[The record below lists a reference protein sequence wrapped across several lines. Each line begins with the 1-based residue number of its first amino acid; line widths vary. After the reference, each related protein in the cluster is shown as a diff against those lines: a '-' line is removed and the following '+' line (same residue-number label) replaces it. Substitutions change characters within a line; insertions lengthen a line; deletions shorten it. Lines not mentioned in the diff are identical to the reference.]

1 MSKRYLVIGAGRF
14 GSSVAQTLFELGHE
28 VVVVDKDVARVQQM
42 SPLVTKAVQADATTE
57 GSLGTLGMA
66 DFDVAIVAIGGDI
79 QASLMAS
86 ILLIEAGAR
95 YIVANA
101 QTEMHSKTLSKIGVN
116 RIVFPQRDMG
126 QKLAHSLSAFN
137 IVDLVELSSGNNVVE
152 VIAPVDMVGST
163 LEELK
168 FRALHGINVIALR
181 NKDGTTNISPG
192 AEDKISEGDII
203 IAVGEYKALRK
214 LGWV

>member
-14 GSSVAQTLFELGHE
+14 GSSVAKTLFELGHE

-42 SPLVTKAVQADATTE
+42 SELVTKAVQADATSE
-57 GSLGTLGMA
+57 GSLNALGMGG
-66 DFDVAIVAIGGDI
+66 FDVAIVAIGGDI
-79 QASLMAS
+79 QASIMAS

-101 QTEMHSKTLSKIGVN
+101 QTEMHGKTLAKIGVN

-137 IVDLVELSSGNNVVE
+137 IVDLVELSSGSNVVE
-152 VIAPVDMVGST
+152 VIAPAEMVGRT

-168 FRALHGINVIALR
+168 FRALYGINVIALR
-181 NKDGTTNISPG
+181 GKDGTTNISPG
-192 AEDKISEGDII
+192 AEDKIGEGDLI

>member
-14 GSSVAQTLFELGHE
+14 GSSVAKTLFELGHE
-28 VVVVDKDVARVQQM
+28 VVVVDKNVARVQQM
-42 SPLVTKAVQADATTE
+42 SELVTKAVQADATSE
-57 GSLGTLGMA
+57 GGLNSLGAAG
-66 DFDVAIVAIGGDI
+66 FDVAIVAIGGDI
-79 QASLMAS
+79 QASIMAS

-101 QTEMHSKTLSKIGVN
+101 QTEMHSKTLAKIGVN

-137 IVDLVELSSGNNVVE
+137 IVDLVELSSGSNVVE
-152 VIAPVDMVGST
+152 VIAPAKMVGRT

-168 FRALHGINVIALR
+168 FRALYGINVIALR
-181 NKDGTTNISPG
+181 SKDGTTNISPG

>member
-14 GSSVAQTLFELGHE
+14 GSSVAKTLFELGHE

-42 SPLVTKAVQADATTE
+42 SELVTKTVQADATSE
-57 GSLGTLGMA
+57 GGLNSLGTA

-79 QASLMAS
+79 QASIMAS

-101 QTEMHSKTLSKIGVN
+101 QTEMHGKTLAKIGVN

-137 IVDLVELSSGNNVVE
+137 IVDLVELSSGSNVVE
-152 VIAPVDMVGST
+152 VIAPVDMVGRT
-163 LEELK
+163 LEDLK
-168 FRALHGINVIALR
+168 FRALYGINVIALR
-181 NKDGTTNISPG
+181 SKDGTTNISPG

>member
-1 MSKRYLVIGAGRF
+1 MTKKYLVIGAGRF
-14 GSSVAQTLFELGHE
+14 GSSVAKTLFELGHE

-42 SPLVTKAVQADATTE
+42 SELVTKAVQADATSE
-57 GSLGTLGMA
+57 GGLNSLGMGE
-66 DFDVAIVAIGGDI
+66 FDVAIVAIGGDI
-79 QASLMAS
+79 QASIMAS

-101 QTEMHSKTLSKIGVN
+101 QTEMHGKTLAKIGVN

-137 IVDLVELSSGNNVVE
+137 IVDLVELSSGSNVVE
-152 VIAPVDMVGST
+152 VIAPAEMVGRT

-168 FRALHGINVIALR
+168 FRALYGINVIALR
-181 NKDGTTNISPG
+181 GKDGTTNISPG
-192 AEDKISEGDII
+192 AEDKIGEGDLI